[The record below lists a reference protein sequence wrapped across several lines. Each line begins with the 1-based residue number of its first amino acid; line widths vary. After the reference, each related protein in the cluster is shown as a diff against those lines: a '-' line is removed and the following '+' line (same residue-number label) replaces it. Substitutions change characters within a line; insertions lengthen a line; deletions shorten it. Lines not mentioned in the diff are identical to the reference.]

1 MMRFIFNRIEEIL
14 IAVLLGLM
22 TLVTF
27 VNVVLR
33 YGFNDSL
40 IWGLEITLVLFA
52 WLVLLGSSYCVKI
65 RSHIGVD
72 IVLNLVSNH
81 NKRILG
87 LVSAII
93 CISYSLLLLKGA
105 WDFWAPF
112 AGLYETTGRWFPTGI
127 DWQTRDRA
135 WYETD
140 QIPMVDLFRFLE
152 PLVNQGEE
160 YEKIP
165 RMLPYVVLPISAIL
179 LVGRL
184 IQAGFKIW
192 NNSTDSLIVAHE
204 LQNSDTDSLTVRKN

>member
-204 LQNSDTDSLTVRKN
+204 LQNSDTDSLTVSKN